1 MSRSAKILLIL
12 LAAGL
17 LCFGAL
23 EGAVLAGC
31 HDEVTHD
38 ADVVIV
44 LGAKLWPDG
53 PSPALKRR
61 LDKAL
66 DYVSTH
72 PNAEIIV
79 SGGQG
84 HDEYTSEAQAMAD
97 YLLERGCAPEHIH
110 LEDKATSTA
119 ENLRFS
125 MAVMRSL
132 GYDPAET
139 PVAVVSN
146 NFHLTRT
153 RLLCRRL
160 GLTADTLGAPMPD
173 LKSAFYSYN
182 REAFA
187 LLKDLLF
194 H

>member
-97 YLLERGCAPEHIH
+97 YLLEQGCAPERIH

-146 NFHLTRT
+146 DFHLTRT

-160 GLTADTLGAPMPD
+160 GLTADTLGAGTIESP
-173 LKSAFYSYN
+173 L
-182 REAFA
+182 
-187 LLKDLLF
+187 
-194 H
+194 

>member
-1 MSRSAKILLIL
+1 
-12 LAAGL
+12 
-17 LCFGAL
+17 
-23 EGAVLAGC
+23 
-31 HDEVTHD
+31 
-38 ADVVIV
+38 
-44 LGAKLWPDG
+44 
-53 PSPALKRR
+53 
-61 LDKAL
+61 
-66 DYVSTH
+66 
-72 PNAEIIV
+72 
-79 SGGQG
+79 
-84 HDEYTSEAQAMAD
+84 MAD
-97 YLLERGCAPEHIH
+97 YLLEQGCAPERIH

-119 ENLRFS
+119 ENLHFS
-125 MAVMRSL
+125 MAVMRTL

>member
-1 MSRSAKILLIL
+1 
-12 LAAGL
+12 
-17 LCFGAL
+17 
-23 EGAVLAGC
+23 
-31 HDEVTHD
+31 
-38 ADVVIV
+38 
-44 LGAKLWPDG
+44 
-53 PSPALKRR
+53 
-61 LDKAL
+61 
-66 DYVSTH
+66 
-72 PNAEIIV
+72 
-79 SGGQG
+79 
-84 HDEYTSEAQAMAD
+84 MAD
-97 YLLERGCAPEHIH
+97 YLLERGCAPERIH
-110 LEDKATSTA
+110 LENKATSTA

-146 NFHLTRT
+146 DFHLTRT
-153 RLLCRRL
+153 RLL

-194 H
+194 Y

>member
-1 MSRSAKILLIL
+1 MSRGMKLLLVL

-31 HDEVTHD
+31 HDSVEHD
-38 ADVVIV
+38 ANVVIV
-44 LGAKLWPDG
+44 LGARLWPDG

-61 LDKAL
+61 LDRAL

-72 PNAEIIV
+72 PDADIIV

-84 HDEYTSEAQAMAD
+84 SDEYTSEAQAMAD
-97 YLLERGCAPEHIH
+97 YLLTRGVSAEQIH
-110 LEDKATSTA
+110 LEAQSTSTA
-119 ENLRFS
+119 ENLRYS
-125 MAVMRSL
+125 MDVMRRL

-139 PVAVVSN
+139 PVVVVSN
-146 NFHLTRT
+146 AFHLTRV
-153 RLLCRRL
+153 RLLCNRL
-160 GLTADTLGAPMPD
+160 GLTADTLGTPMPD
-173 LKSAFYSYN
+173 LKSALLSYN

-194 H
+194 R

>member
-61 LDKAL
+61 LDKAA
-66 DYVSTH
+66 DST
-72 PNAEIIV
+72 
-79 SGGQG
+79 
-84 HDEYTSEAQAMAD
+84 DED
-97 YLLERGCAPEHIH
+97 G
-110 LEDKATSTA
+110 
-119 ENLRFS
+119 
-125 MAVMRSL
+125 
-132 GYDPAET
+132 
-139 PVAVVSN
+139 
-146 NFHLTRT
+146 
-153 RLLCRRL
+153 LLCDLLDEAEAFVKGYTRRRAVPEALAPLVCELAAGSYQRL
-160 GLTADTLGAPMPD
+160 GLEGQQSHTEGGVTLTLESLSD
-173 LKSAFYSYN
+173 RQRRQL
-182 REAFA
+182 EAYRLA
-187 LLKDLLF
+187 IVG
-194 H
+194 